1 MKVRSGFVS
10 NSSSSSFVFIGRPV
24 VFEDI
29 KKGDLIYAET
39 EGIEYDS
46 RNIFEVNDEIMSYIN
61 EHPSLISRF
70 TYFRASCP
78 CFEYEYEGTVPT
90 GTTFKAGD
98 RVYYKNRDC
107 HSISSTDQFIATY
120 EWQLEDSFAAHQC
133 TYTNMLD
140 LFLKPL
146 EIDFVY
152 DYLNK
157 GKDVYVKTEYDYD
170 PVLVKLNTK
179 EDLSNFNKLELYS
192 DIFIV
197 SKDIKQDNI
206 DLSGYI
212 MLSVR
217 SDNYITIEEYLRR
230 RNKNEV
236 ENGLRK

>member
-10 NSSSSSFVFIGRPV
+10 NSSSSSFVFIGKPV

-39 EGIEYDS
+39 EGIECDS
-46 RNIFEVNDEIMSYIN
+46 RNIFELNEEMMEYIN
-61 EHPSLISRF
+61 KHPSLINRF

-78 CFEYEYEGTVPT
+78 CFEYECEGTVPT
-90 GTTFKAGD
+90 GTILKTGD
-98 RVYYKNRDC
+98 RVYYKDRDY

-120 EWQLEDSFAAHQC
+120 EWQSEDSFAAHQC
-133 TYTNMLD
+133 TYTNYLD

-157 GKDVYVKTEYDYD
+157 GKEVYVKTEHDYD
-170 PVLVKLNTK
+170 SVLVKLDTK

-197 SKDIKQDNI
+197 SEDSKQDNI

-212 MLSVR
+212 MMAVR
-217 SDNYITIEEYLRR
+217 SDNFVTIEEYLRR